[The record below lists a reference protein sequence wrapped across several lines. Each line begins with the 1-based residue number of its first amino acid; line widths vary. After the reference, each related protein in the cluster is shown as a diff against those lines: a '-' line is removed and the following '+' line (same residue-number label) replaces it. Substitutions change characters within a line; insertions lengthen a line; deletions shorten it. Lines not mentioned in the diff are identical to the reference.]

1 MVIME
6 YKAVM
11 YFFSGY
17 AVCVTDANDL
27 HYYFNTQDIKL
38 NNELCEFCKQL
49 FIF

>member
-17 AVCVTDANDL
+17 AVCVTDADAL
-27 HYYFNTQDIKL
+27 MMKISSRAY
-38 NNELCEFCKQL
+38 
-49 FIF
+49 